1 MIVIDCSAVLALL
14 LDPEGNNSVGAAI
27 GGAESLA
34 APDLIDVEM
43 ISALRRLE
51 NLRRISRQV
60 ADRAVDHFLLL
71 QIERFPAHDLVR
83 NIWKLRNNFSAY
95 DAAYV
100 ALARSLKAPL
110 LTRDGKLRRAVTEI
124 TNIALI

>member
-1 MIVIDCSAVLALL
+1 MIVVDCSALLAFL
-14 LDPEGNNSVGAAI
+14 LDPQGNNSIGMAI

-51 NLRRISRQV
+51 NLRRISRPA
-60 ADRAVDHFLLL
+60 ADRLVDQFLLL
-71 QIERFPAHDLVR
+71 QLERFPAHDLVPS
-83 NIWKLRNNFSAY
+83 IWKLRTNFSAY

-110 LTRDGKLRRAVTEI
+110 LTRDGRLQRAVAEF

>member
-1 MIVIDCSAVLALL
+1 MIVIDCSALMALL
-14 LDPEGNNSVGAAI
+14 LDPHGNDSVGMAI

-51 NLRRISRQV
+51 NLRRISRPA
-60 ADRAVDHFLLL
+60 ADRLVDRFLLL
-71 QIERFPAHDLVR
+71 QLERFPAHDLVPS
-83 NIWKLRNNFSAY
+83 IWKLRANFSAY

-110 LTRDGKLRRAVTEI
+110 LTRDIRLQRAVADI

>member
-1 MIVIDCSAVLALL
+1 VIVIDCSALLAFL
-14 LDPEGNNSVGAAI
+14 LDPQGNNPVGTAI
-27 GGAESLA
+27 GRAESLA

-51 NLRRISRQV
+51 NFRRISRPV
-60 ADRAVDHFLLL
+60 ADRLVDQFLLL
-71 QIERFPAHDLVR
+71 QLERFPAHDLVPS
-83 NIWKLRNNFSAY
+83 IWKLRNNFSAY

-110 LTRDGKLRRAVTEI
+110 LTRDGRLQRAVAEI